1 MNLVSWVNILINLRI
16 GTKILLPLALVILL
30 TFIGCDTGKPV
41 PTNRLEKVLPD
52 KFGDYVLVNTVRNA
66 GGPVLSE
73 VTGHYK
79 NTGRSVGEGIGVDGE
94 IRIVVQDYGA
104 TKKSIQLPVAEGSDN
119 FNYKGIKCYRGLQ
132 PGSGIYELR
141 IPIGG
146 RVLLRI
152 EFDDIESINET
163 RILDA
168 INWDALKSIATE
180 WEGLG

>member
-1 MNLVSWVNILINLRI
+1 MKAIFTIFLPLILI
-16 GTKILLPLALVILL
+16 TLL
-30 TFIGCDTGKPV
+30 TIAGCDTGKPV
-41 PTNRLEKVLPD
+41 PTKRLEKVLPD
-52 KFGDYVLVNTVRNA
+52 RFGDYVLVNTVRNA

-79 NTGRSVGEGIGVDGE
+79 NTAGSVSEGIGVDGE

-104 TKKSIQLPVAEGSDN
+104 TKKSTQLPVAEGSDN
-119 FNYKGIKCYRGLQ
+119 FDYKGIKCYRGLQ

-168 INWDALKSIATE
+168 INWDALKGIATE